1 MLTLLASSFIV
12 NTNEKAS
19 YKVKI
24 YSVSFVVHGEFIS
37 NRKNIIELIAM

>member
-1 MLTLLASSFIV
+1 MLTLLASSLIV

-19 YKVKI
+19 DKMKT
-24 YSVSFVVHGEFIS
+24 YSVSFAVHGEFIT